1 MAGSASESLA
11 RNVVESGQRAAAR
24 SNTSAGTQARRATFR
39 VWRGAGPTGA
49 LQDYSTEVSEG
60 MVVLDAIHRI
70 QAESASDL
78 AVRWNCKA
86 GKCGSC
92 SAEINGMPRLMC
104 MTRLSELDLNE
115 PVTVEPMRAFPPLKD
130 LVTDVSSNFR
140 AKKRIR
146 RFTPRPPDSPDGTWR
161 MAQSDADRVQEF
173 RKCIECFLC
182 QDVCHVL
189 RDHRLH
195 EQFVGPR
202 LLVHAAQLEMH
213 PLDIL
218 DRRDELKES
227 HGIGYCN
234 ITKCCTKV
242 CPENITITDNA
253 IIPLKERV
261 VDRHFDPLAKLVRL
275 VRGRKAGRGMG
286 DGGSGGTAP

>member
-1 MAGSASESLA
+1 MAGPATESLA

-24 SNTSAGTQARRATFR
+24 SNTSAGTEARSATFR
-39 VWRGAGPTGA
+39 VWRGAGPNGQLT
-49 LQDYSTEVSEG
+49 DYSTQVSEG

-70 QAESASDL
+70 QAEGASDL

-92 SAEINGMPRLMC
+92 SAEINGIPRLMC
-104 MTRLSELDLNE
+104 MTRLSELDLNQ

-146 RFTPRPPDSPDGTWR
+146 KFTPRPPDNPDGTWR
-161 MAQSDADRVQEF
+161 MAQADADRVQEF

-189 RDHRLH
+189 RDHHLH

-213 PLDIL
+213 PLDVL
-218 DRRDELKES
+218 DRRDDLKDS

-234 ITKCCTKV
+234 ITKCCTRV
-242 CPENITITDNA
+242 CPEHITITDNA

-261 VDRHFDPLAKLVRL
+261 VDKSFDPLGKLVRL
-275 VRGRKAGRGMG
+275 VRGRRSGGERQEAG
-286 DGGSGGTAP
+286 DGGGIQ